1 MTMEPSGTGR
11 MVLTL
16 AVLALLALAVWL
28 TMEPGKFQYF
38 TWVVLG
44 FFAFRVVL
52 LRLRARYIEGGASAQ
67 AGKKADVAQW

>member
-11 MVLTL
+11 MVLSLAVL
-16 AVLALLALAVWL
+16 AVLALAAWL

-52 LRLRARYIEGGASAQ
+52 LRLRAGYSESGAPVEHRQEG
-67 AGKKADVAQW
+67 